1 MLKLDG
7 MTRTLSDEHDYS
19 FECNKDVITMGNI
32 QGDKTVS
39 FLVPHSDASAFTAM
53 VRLLSYKAEMKIV
66 IILVRKSIWKWN
78 IKR

>member
-1 MLKLDG
+1 M
-7 MTRTLSDEHDYS
+7 
-19 FECNKDVITMGNI
+19 ITMGNV
-32 QGDKTVS
+32 QGDKTVRFS
-39 FLVPHSDASAFTAM
+39 VPHSDASGFTAM